1 MVNKKGGKIQRNRW
15 GLHQPDSSL
24 MYRMAKTSRCPLS
37 TLQEADLNHLP
48 PVKKLHFGDW
58 LLYTRILACF
68 AQITIQFQSFWAKQ
82 QTLFTT
88 TGFSQNRGFYQST
101 SSSVAL
107 PLQIQSPLC
116 QGTGERLPRQSILP
130 TQFLLQHQLNAK
142 PNLSAPPKI

>member
-1 MVNKKGGKIQRNRW
+1 
-15 GLHQPDSSL
+15 
-24 MYRMAKTSRCPLS
+24 MAKTSRCPLS

-130 TQFLLQHQLNAK
+130 TQLLLQHQLNAK
-142 PNLSAPPKI
+142 PIGTAQNITITVRYPPDAALCNRLGLSFRAGDG